1 MIRAFLA
8 VLSGMLL
15 SGCWIAS
22 VDRPDP
28 AAIPT
33 GPPTAMGPEAR
44 GPVIVVGT
52 GRSEGVGWRYSIYE
66 SADGACN
73 QLELVDVASTGCG
86 ELLPP
91 VGGAFGSVGTSGA
104 TGTAVRYVEGIVS
117 SEVAELF
124 VEMANGERQLVA
136 LMSLEPAGY
145 EGQAFVAFIPQG
157 ATPDRLVAQDV
168 GGRSL
173 GTYEIS
179 NLGP

>member
-1 MIRAFLA
+1 MRAFLA
-8 VLSGMLL
+8 VLGGLLL

-22 VDRPDP
+22 ADRPDP

-33 GPPTAMGPEAR
+33 GPPTAMRPPAQ

-66 SADGACN
+66 SARGTCT

-86 ELLPP
+86 DLLP
-91 VGGAFGSVGTSGA
+91 VEGGAFGSVGTSA
-104 TGTAVRYVEGIVS
+104 AGTSARYVEGIVS
-117 SEVAELF
+117 DEVADLF

-136 LMSLEPAGY
+136 LMSLEPAGH
-145 EGQAFVAFIPQG
+145 EEQAFVAFIPAG
-157 ATPDRLVAQDV
+157 ATPDHLVAEDAEGMQ
-168 GGRSL
+168 L
-173 GTYEIS
+173 GTFEIS